1 MVQLIDCETIANEIL
16 EEVRA
21 EVQTLPSQPHL
32 AVILVGEDPA
42 SKVYVRNKEKRCES
56 VGINSTTI
64 TLPDTVSVEEIKN
77 TIEQLNAR
85 EDINGILLQLPLPK
99 HLASYENELIQT
111 IHHLKD
117 VDGLTYEN
125 SARLLNNVEPRLD
138 PCTPSGCLEVLK
150 RTVGDLDGLDVAM
163 VGRSRLVGF
172 PLQML
177 LTHANA
183 TVTLCHS
190 RTQALRLHT
199 KMADVVITAIGR
211 ANYFDDSY
219 FSSMTTIVD
228 VGMNRDENGKLCG
241 DVNRQSLLASELNK
255 VQLTPVPR
263 GIGQLTTTMLMV
275 NTLKAYHIQQKKG
288 D

>member
-1 MVQLIDCETIANEIL
+1 MVNLIDCETIANEIL
-16 EEVRA
+16 EDVRA

-56 VGINSTTI
+56 VGIASTTI
-64 TLPDTVSVEEIKN
+64 TLPDTASVEEIKT
-77 TIEQLNAR
+77 TIEELNHR
-85 EDINGILLQLPLPK
+85 EDINGILLQLPLPSY
-99 HLASYENELIQT
+99 LAPYENELIQT
-111 IHHLKD
+111 IHPMKD

-125 SARLLNNVEPRLD
+125 EARLLNNIEPRLD
-138 PCTPSGCLEVLK
+138 PCTPSGCMEVLK
-150 RTVGDLDGLDVAM
+150 RTVGDLEGLDVAM

-190 RTQALRLHT
+190 KTEALRLHT
-199 KMADVVITAIGR
+199 KMADVVITAIGK

-219 FSSMTTIVD
+219 FSSMTAIID
-228 VGMNRDENGKLCG
+228 VGINRDEAGKLCG

-263 GIGQLTTTMLMV
+263 GVGLLTTTMLMV
-275 NTLKAYHIQQKKG
+275 NTLKAYQIQQNK
-288 D
+288 

>member
-1 MVQLIDCETIANEIL
+1 MVNLIDCETIANEIL

-32 AVILVGEDPA
+32 AVILVGGDPA
-42 SKVYVRNKEKRCES
+42 SKVYVRNKEKRCEA
-56 VGINSTTI
+56 VGMASTTI
-64 TLPDTVSVEEIKN
+64 TLPDTVSVEAIKN
-77 TIEQLNAR
+77 TIERLNTR

-99 HLASYENELIQT
+99 HLAPYEDELIQS
-111 IHHLKD
+111 IHWMKD
-117 VDGLTYEN
+117 VDGLTHTN
-125 SARLLNNVEPRLD
+125 QSRLLNNLEPRLD
-138 PCTPSGCLEVLK
+138 PCTPSGCMEVLK
-150 RTVGDLDGLDVAM
+150 RTVGDLEGLDVAM

-190 RTQALRLHT
+190 KT
-199 KMADVVITAIGR
+199 KVLSLKTMMSDVVITAIGR
-211 ANYFDDSY
+211 ANHFDKSY
-219 FSSMTTIVD
+219 FSPKSTILD
-228 VGMNRDENGKLCG
+228 VGMNRDETGKLCG
-241 DVNRQSLLASELNK
+241 DVNRQSLLASELED

-275 NTLKAYHIQQKKG
+275 NTLKAYRIQKG
-288 D
+288 

>member
-1 MVQLIDCETIANEIL
+1 MVQLINCEVIANEIL

-21 EVQTLPSQPHL
+21 EVQNLPSQPHL
-32 AVILVGEDPA
+32 AVILVGEDQA
-42 SKVYVRNKEKRCES
+42 SKVYVRNKEKRCEA
-56 VGINSTTI
+56 VGIASTTI
-64 TLPDTVSVEEIKN
+64 TLPDTVSVEEIKS
-77 TIEQLNAR
+77 TIEELNTR
-85 EDINGILLQLPLPK
+85 EDINGILLQLPLPS
-99 HLASYENELIQT
+99 HLAPYENELIQT
-111 IHHLKD
+111 IHPMKD
-117 VDGLTYEN
+117 VDGLTHTNE
-125 SARLLNNVEPRLD
+125 ARLLNNIEPRLD
-138 PCTPSGCLEVLK
+138 PCTPSGCMEVLK
-150 RTVGDLDGLDVAM
+150 RVVGDLEGLDVAM

-199 KMADVVITAIGR
+199 KMADVVITAIGK

-219 FSSMTTIVD
+219 FSSMTTVID
-228 VGMNRDENGKLCG
+228 VGINRDEQGRLCG

-255 VQLTPVPR
+255 VQLTPVPK
-263 GIGQLTTTMLMV
+263 GVGLLTTAMLMV

-288 D
+288 E

>member
-1 MVQLIDCETIANEIL
+1 MVQFIDCETIANEIL
-16 EEVRA
+16 DEVRK

-56 VGINSTTI
+56 VRIASTTI
-64 TLPDTVSVEEIKN
+64 TLPDTVSVEEIKT
-77 TIEQLNAR
+77 TIEELNAR

-99 HLASYENELIQT
+99 HLAPYEDELIQS

-117 VDGLTYEN
+117 VDGLTHTNE
-125 SARLLNNVEPRLD
+125 ARLLNNIEPRLD
-138 PCTPSGCLEVLK
+138 PCTPSGCMEVLK
-150 RTVGDLDGLDVAM
+150 RTVGDLEGLDVAM

-190 RTQALRLHT
+190 KTEALRQPLG
-199 KMADVVITAIGR
+199 KRIIL
-211 ANYFDDSY
+211 
-219 FSSMTTIVD
+219 MTLI
-228 VGMNRDENGKLCG
+228 L
-241 DVNRQSLLASELNK
+241 
-255 VQLTPVPR
+255 VP
-263 GIGQLTTTMLMV
+263 
-275 NTLKAYHIQQKKG
+275 
-288 D
+288 

>member
-1 MVQLIDCETIANEIL
+1 MVNLIDCETIANEIL

-42 SKVYVRNKEKRCES
+42 SKVYVRNKEKRCEA
-56 VGINSTTI
+56 VGIASTTI
-64 TLPDTVSVEEIKN
+64 TLPDTVSVEEVKS
-77 TIEQLNAR
+77 TIERLNTR
-85 EDINGILLQLPLPK
+85 EDVNGILLQLPLPK
-99 HLASYENELIQT
+99 HLAPYEDELIQS
-111 IHHLKD
+111 IHWMKD
-117 VDGLTYEN
+117 VDGLTHTNE
-125 SARLLNNVEPRLD
+125 ARLLNNLEPRLD

-150 RTVGDLDGLDVAM
+150 RMVGDLEGLDVAM

-190 RTQALRLHT
+190 RTQTLRLHT
-199 KMADVVITAIGR
+199 KMADVVITAIGK

-219 FSSMTTIVD
+219 FSSMTTILD
-228 VGMNRDENGKLCG
+228 VGMNRDETGKLCG
-241 DVNRQSLLASELNK
+241 DVNRQSLLASELSK
-255 VQLTPVPR
+255 VQLTPSP
-263 GIGQLTTTMLMV
+263 GGLGLLTTTFLMV
-275 NTLKAYHIQQKKG
+275 NTLKAYQIQQK